1 MLNVSIIRAAVNTI
15 AFELELS
22 DKETQFNHSNPA
34 TVSRFLVKIREDHAA
49 EISENIDVQSAM
61 SDIDAELTRLQ
72 SMPESVTKADLKTVY
87 VMLKDRQLHPAG
99 EFDKMGRFYL
109 EDDELVDVRA
119 PSAKYP
125 FSQMNAGRTSKF
137 VKAMSEKYKPQTI
150 DQLISLF
157 RKA

>member
-22 DKETQFNHSNPA
+22 DKATRFNIGNPA
-34 TVSRFLVKIREDHAA
+34 TVARFVAEIRETYAD
-49 EISENIDVQSAM
+49 EIVENIDLKAALA
-61 SDIDAELTRLQ
+61 DIDAELARL
-72 SMPESVTKADLKTVY
+72 SASESAITKDDLKTVY

-99 EFDKMGRFYL
+99 EFDKAGRFYL
-109 EDDELVDVRA
+109 EDAELVDVRA

-137 VKAMSEKYKPQTI
+137 VKAMSEKYKPQTL